1 MAEIKEED
9 HVASRALK
17 DHPQVKKK
25 SINPLANSSA
35 SGAPTIVLSMNEE
48 ERTPINKS
56 KLGQEPEGVS
66 MPGEA
71 ELSKKPPL
79 VAKEATKIS
88 MSVSSASAPRS
99 LLFSNY
105 HIFGW
110 LLDRVN
116 NLEDSEELYEA
127 MLVAAE
133 TSTHARLRAVA
144 NEFKEYLKSREAI
157 WG

>member
-71 ELSKKPPL
+71 AIQEAPAGRQRSHEDQHVRIIRLCPKESSLQQLPYLRL
-79 VAKEATKIS
+79 VA
-88 MSVSSASAPRS
+88 
-99 LLFSNY
+99 
-105 HIFGW
+105 
-110 LLDRVN
+110 
-116 NLEDSEELYEA
+116 
-127 MLVAAE
+127 
-133 TSTHARLRAVA
+133 
-144 NEFKEYLKSREAI
+144 
-157 WG
+157 